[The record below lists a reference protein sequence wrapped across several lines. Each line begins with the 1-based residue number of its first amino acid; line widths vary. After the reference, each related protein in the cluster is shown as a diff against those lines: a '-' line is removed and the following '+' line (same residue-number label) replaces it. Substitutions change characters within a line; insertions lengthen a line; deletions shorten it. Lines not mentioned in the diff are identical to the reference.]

1 MRVYVVI
8 CAQELFCCIAMDFSR
23 YYTSRS
29 YGCFVHLE
37 IGFVAFLS
45 NLSAGRQERADLRL
59 ANHRRLLDAQAVIE
73 AIVSSAAGLSL
84 LDRTDILAGPA
95 MCLAVAD
102 MSMVVAEST
111 ILYAHVSRPMVVL
124 RPPVDVYRPRLASDS
139 AYLALTLCVFPKHR
153 GYLESYEMDQGVR
166 LVKAG
171 LLVAEYADFEARFDL
186 RSSRGGGMGLRSV
199 SNLIDNL
206 RYSILARLR
215 RLSLSFV
222 PVGSRDKPF
231 FHVLSGV
238 RRLCRAGGSCYR
250 AAMMDPLRPRAMEL
264 RSRAIELLP
273 PV

>member
-1 MRVYVVI
+1 
-8 CAQELFCCIAMDFSR
+8 MDFGHYDVLR
-23 YYTSRS
+23 PFGYFTTL
-29 YGCFVHLE
+29 H
-37 IGFVAFLS
+37 IGFTAFLS
-45 NLSAGRQERADLRL
+45 SYISGRTERTALHL
-59 ANHRRLLDAQAVIE
+59 VNRRRILELQDAVD
-73 AIVSSAAGLSL
+73 AIVSSAEGLSL
-84 LDRTDILAGPA
+84 QDRVDILAGSA
-95 MCLAVAD
+95 MCSATAA
-102 MSMVVAEST
+102 MSVVVAECKA
-111 ILYAHVSRPMVVL
+111 LYYRAPRPVVLL
-124 RPPVDVYRPRLASDS
+124 RPPIDVCRPRFASDS
-139 AYLALTLCVFPKHR
+139 AYLALTLCVFPKHC

-171 LLVAEYADFEARFDL
+171 LLVDEYEAFESRVARWYGDVIPNPVMTL
-186 RSSRGGGMGLRSV
+186 T
-199 SNLIDNL
+199 DNL